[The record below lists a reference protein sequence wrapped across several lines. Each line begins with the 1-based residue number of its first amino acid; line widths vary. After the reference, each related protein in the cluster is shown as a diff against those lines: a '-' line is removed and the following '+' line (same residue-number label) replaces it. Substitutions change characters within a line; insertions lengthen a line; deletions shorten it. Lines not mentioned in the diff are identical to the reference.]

1 MMKVWVRHLDV
12 TATMKEEIVSDF
24 GNSHGEKFE
33 TFLCFKRQSTTSP
46 KLIVID
52 DDRGSGESVVVNMAR
67 GA

>member
-33 TFLCFKRQSTTSP
+33 TFLSFLKDNLQPRLSSSS
-46 KLIVID
+46 LMMIA
-52 DDRGSGESVVVNMAR
+52 VVVNR
-67 GA
+67 